1 MLDFI
6 LNNVLMDI
14 PRWAKTTIMVVLM
27 ILVFYFFLIR
37 PQTQKAKKERE
48 YLESLQKGDR
58 VMTAG
63 GVHVTVVSINGA
75 KATVEIAPGHQI
87 KVQTATLQPLP
98 VRKEKDTKQ
107 IERQ

>member
-14 PRWAKTTIMVVLM
+14 PRWAKTTVMVVLM
-27 ILVFYFFLIR
+27 IAVFYLFLIR
-37 PQTQKAKKERE
+37 PQTQQAKKEQAYRD
-48 YLESLQKGDR
+48 SLQKGDR

-63 GVHVTVVSINGA
+63 GVHVTVVSVNGA
-75 KATVEIAPGHQI
+75 KATVEIAPGRQI

>member
-6 LNNVLMDI
+6 YLNIGDWLMGW
-14 PRWAKTTIMVVLM
+14 PKGVKTTVMVVLM

-37 PQTQKAKKERE
+37 PQSQQTKKEQAYRD
-48 YLESLQKGDR
+48 SLKKGDR

-63 GVHVTVVSINGA
+63 GVHVTVLSVNGA
-75 KATVEIAPGHQI
+75 KATVEAAPGVQM

-98 VRKEKDTKQ
+98 VHKEK
-107 IERQ
+107 R